1 VTLSGIDGLNNKS
14 IENAFGERPSVG
26 KSLEAMLANKP
37 ASEFLNLGMELML
50 NAKNLCI
57 RFYTPVW

>member
-1 VTLSGIDGLNNKS
+1 MLSGIDGLNNNS

-26 KSLEAMLANKP
+26 KSLEATLAKKS
-37 ASEFLNLGMELML
+37 ALKLFNLGMYLML

-57 RFYTPVW
+57 RFHTSD